1 MRALRLAAVALVAAL
16 AAATATEHARSALFF
31 VFSPTAAKPGESIA
45 IRTPQTPWS
54 FDVRAEGARPL
65 QRPIPLY
72 LVSNSI
78 AKDVS
83 SPDDPRLHYIGS
95 ILLDRNGL
103 GVLRFTVPALRSGRY
118 AVAGVCI
125 QCAPYSRGSTFF
137 VLPVDERNV
146 ARKWRPVMLLRV
158 EAAPA
163 AALAKEDGETP
174 LTLWALAAFFSAL
187 ATGLVAWARRRSAAK
202 RVVRPQ

>member
-1 MRALRLAAVALVAAL
+1 MRALRLAAVALVASL
-16 AAATATEHARSALFF
+16 VAATATDRARSALFF

-45 IRTPQTPWS
+45 IRTPQTPRR

-72 LVSNSI
+72 LVSNPI

-95 ILLDRNGL
+95 ILLDRNGR
-103 GVLRFTVPALRSGRY
+103 GVLRFTVPALGSGRY
-118 AVAGVCI
+118 AVAAVCI
-125 QCAPYSRGSTFF
+125 QCAPYSRGRTFF
-137 VLPVDERNV
+137 ILPVDERNI
-146 ARKWRPVMLLRV
+146 ARKCRPLVLLRV
-158 EAAPA
+158 ESASAGNGQTPSRFWVL
-163 AALAKEDGETP
+163 AAL
-174 LTLWALAAFFSAL
+174 LAAS
-187 ATGLVAWARRRSAAK
+187 ATGLLAWAWRRRGSR

>member
-1 MRALRLAAVALVAAL
+1 MRALRLAAIVLVAAL
-16 AAATATEHARSALFF
+16 AAATGAERAGSALFF
-31 VFSPTAAKPGESIA
+31 VFSPTAAKPGESVA
-45 IRTPQTPWS
+45 MRTPQTPWS
-54 FDVRAEGARPL
+54 LDVRAEGAKPL
-65 QRPIPLY
+65 QRQIPLY

-95 ILLDRNGL
+95 ILLDRNGR
-103 GVLRFTVPALRSGRY
+103 GVLRFTLPTLLSDRY

-137 VLPVDERNV
+137 ILPVDERNI
-146 ARKWRPVMLLRV
+146 AREWRPVMLLRV
-158 EAAPA
+158 EAG
-163 AALAKEDGETP
+163 DGQMP
-174 LTLWALAAFFSAL
+174 SGLWALVALFGAL
-187 ATGLVAWARRRSAAK
+187 ATGLFAWARRRRGSQ

>member
-1 MRALRLAAVALVAAL
+1 MRALRLAAIVLVAAL
-16 AAATATEHARSALFF
+16 AAATGAERAGSALFF
-31 VFSPTAAKPGESIA
+31 VFSPTAAKPGESVA
-45 IRTPQTPWS
+45 MRTPQTPWS
-54 FDVRAEGARPL
+54 FDVRAEGAKPF
-65 QRPIPLY
+65 QRQIPLY

-95 ILLDRNGL
+95 ILLDRNGR
-103 GVLRFTVPALRSGRY
+103 GVLRFTVPTLLSDRY

-137 VLPVDERNV
+137 ILPVDERNI
-146 ARKWRPVMLLRV
+146 ARELRPVMLLRV
-158 EAAPA
+158 EAASA
-163 AALAKEDGETP
+163 GDGQMP
-174 LTLWALAAFFSAL
+174 SRLWALVACSVLLPPVLF
-187 ATGLVAWARRRSAAK
+187 AWARRRRGSR